1 MFVMSVKKAGRM
13 KSKKPMNKETQDVLN
28 AILELTGLGKK
39 ATRGQVLGVFLKHC
53 GSTVKV
59 K

>member
-1 MFVMSVKKAGRM
+1 M